1 MHTLAL
7 WIGLALVVIGVVA
20 YVGSGAASVT
30 ALVPSFLG
38 AILAALGALATAR
51 PGAHRHAMH
60 AAAAVALLGFLGSLQ
75 GIPAFFA
82 LLGGAEVERPWAA
95 AAQTLTAVLSAV
107 FVAAAVSSF
116 VRARRARGGPPAA

>member
-7 WIGLALVVIGVVA
+7 WIGLALVVIGLVA

-30 ALVPSFLG
+30 ALVPSVLG
-38 AILAALGALATAR
+38 VILAALGGFAIAR
-51 PGAHRHAMH
+51 PEARRHAMH

-82 LLGGAEVERPWAA
+82 LLGGAVVERPWAA
-95 AAQTLTAVLSAV
+95 VAQALTAVLSAV
-107 FVAAAVSSF
+107 FVVAAVSSF
-116 VRARRARGGPPAA
+116 VRARRARGEPPAA

>member
-1 MHTLAL
+1 MQKFAL
-7 WIGLALVVIGVVA
+7 WIGLALVVIGLVA
-20 YVGSGAASVT
+20 YVGAGATSVT

-38 AILAALGALATAR
+38 VILAALGGVAMVR
-51 PGAHRHAMH
+51 PTAHRHAMH

-95 AAQTLTAVLSAV
+95 VAQTFTAVLSAV

-116 VRARRARGGPPAA
+116 VRARRARGTPPAA